1 MIYAYYI
8 KGNNIL
14 PINKQTELKDAYI
27 LIDYNLEQSIN
38 KININQ
44 NSKKL
49 NIVEFLKQ
57 DINLSYFKNIKFFNQ
72 KDKGDN
78 NIELPKIVLL
88 ELEEKIGII
97 KLLTLKN
104 EVYILEK
111 FFSNIS
117 IKMEK
122 EIIFKADNYYKI
134 FKQNEVYKIDNPY
147 RLPKY
152 KLWEYNNEYEIIF
165 FEK

>member
-8 KGNNIL
+8 KSNNIL

-38 KININQ
+38 KININK

-49 NIVEFLKQ
+49 NISEFLKQ

>member
-8 KGNNIL
+8 KSNNIL

-38 KININQ
+38 KININK

-49 NIVEFLKQ
+49 NISEFLKQ
-57 DINLSYFKNIKFFNQ
+57 DINLSYFKNIKFFKQ

-78 NIELPKIVLL
+78 NMEFPKIVLL

-152 KLWEYNNEYEIIF
+152 KLWEYNKEHEIIF